1 MWWFFELVLFDR
13 RNILFCK
20 EKYKFFWIM
29 FFYRGVFFDER
40 YRERKLNVFQL
51 DFWFINVV
59 SYCRDIL
66 LECVVNLV

>member
-13 RNILFCK
+13 RNILFWK

-40 YRERKLNVFQL
+40 YRERKLNVF
-51 DFWFINVV
+51 
-59 SYCRDIL
+59 
-66 LECVVNLV
+66 